1 MTDVVEGHT
10 INAPTVGIF
19 YTAKSPQEPPY
30 VQVGDE
36 VKQGQIVG
44 VIEAMKVFTNVVA
57 DVDGV
62 VERVLVNNEGGLNM
76 DNHLFKSSNSVSK
89 WPFHKVLIAN
99 RGEIAVRII
108 RTCWILG
115 LETVAVYSAA
125 DAEAL
130 HVKLADETWSA
141 LARPTL
147 NKVTL
152 TLPL

>member
-1 MTDVVEGHT
+1 MKIDQAAIETLTKLLEGSELTELEYQQGDEKIKLKKAPAPVVEAVAMSSDDQPVRAPRTDVVEGHT

-62 VERVLVNNEGGLNM
+62 VERVLVNNEEGVEYGQ
-76 DNHLFKSSNSVSK
+76 
-89 WPFHKVLIAN
+89 PLIQ
-99 RGEIAVRII
+99 IQ
-108 RTCWILG
+108 
-115 LETVAVYSAA
+115 
-125 DAEAL
+125 
-130 HVKLADETWSA
+130 
-141 LARPTL
+141 
-147 NKVTL
+147 
-152 TLPL
+152 

>member
-1 MTDVVEGHT
+1 MKIDQAAIETLTKLLEGSKLTELEYQQGDEKIKLKKAPAPVVEAVAPVAMSSDDQPVRAPRTDVVEGHT

-62 VERVLVNNEGGLNM
+62 VERVLVNNEEGVEYGQ
-76 DNHLFKSSNSVSK
+76 
-89 WPFHKVLIAN
+89 PLIQ
-99 RGEIAVRII
+99 IQ
-108 RTCWILG
+108 
-115 LETVAVYSAA
+115 
-125 DAEAL
+125 
-130 HVKLADETWSA
+130 
-141 LARPTL
+141 
-147 NKVTL
+147 
-152 TLPL
+152 